1 MQLMLFGSVQFSQFI
16 QKKSFQFGIPPGLRI
31 GLLFVDCLFHIA
43 VFREEGQKACLHSRR
58 QGPVPVTGSFA
69 DRRRQAWPGFY
80 IIITKEYMENLK
92 TESIKIRVNDGTEEY
107 VAEEKDHGDLVVYD
121 ISRDGHYLLTM
132 ARDGSIL
139 FMNFDADEKDKE
151 IFKLSHLNTFI
162 EKIKTLS

>member
-1 MQLMLFGSVQFSQFI
+1 MV
-16 QKKSFQFGIPPGLRI
+16 KKPAGPLRVW
-31 GLLFVDCLFHIA
+31 L
-43 VFREEGQKACLHSRR
+43 
-58 QGPVPVTGSFA
+58 
-69 DRRRQAWPGFY
+69 GFY

-121 ISRDGHYLLTM
+121 ISREGHYLLTL